1 MKINVDTFMN
11 EMELEGLTKAD
22 PKTQEAVKAVIR
34 VLKKH
39 RFSYVEAKEALD
51 YSNQVLLNEFLNEKK
66 L

>member
-22 PKTQEAVKAVIR
+22 PKTQEAVKAVIQ
-34 VLKKH
+34 VFKKH

-51 YSNQVLLNEFLNEKK
+51 YSNQVLLNEFLSKKK